1 MWYTEV
7 CSNNNKFVTYCG
19 KKKSNITIIWKL
31 VYARPSLFKTH
42 ATMLQVKAVVTITGS
57 DYRLFNVIIDY
68 ILFQILNVL
77 NLKLFNISLFII
89 TYNYYIHFQEYLL
102 PFNKSALFVLHLCTV

>member
-1 MWYTEV
+1 MFKQQQICYLLW
-7 CSNNNKFVTYCG
+7 
-19 KKKSNITIIWKL
+19 KKKSDIITIIWKL

-57 DYRLFNVIIDY
+57 DYRLCNVIIDY

-89 TYNYYIHFQEYLL
+89 TYNYIHFQECLL